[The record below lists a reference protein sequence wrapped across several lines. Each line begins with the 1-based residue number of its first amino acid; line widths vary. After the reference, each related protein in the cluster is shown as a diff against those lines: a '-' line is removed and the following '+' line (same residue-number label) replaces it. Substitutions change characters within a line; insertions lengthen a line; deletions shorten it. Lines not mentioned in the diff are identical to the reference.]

1 MVNSTLFHRVTSC
14 RICGSDDLHLVMD
27 LGSQSLTGRFPTKGE
42 PDPPTAPLELIRCE
56 ACGLV
61 QLRHSVKLSEMFSER
76 YGYRSGT
83 NATMSNHLADI
94 AKNMASCAN
103 LAAGDVILDIGC
115 NDGTLLKS
123 YPTQNLVKIG
133 IDPIAAAFRDLYPA
147 DFVVEAKFFTFDEFN
162 RLAQGRRAKAITSI
176 AMFYD
181 LEDPGKFV
189 GDIAKALAPD
199 GLWVLEQSYLPE
211 MLDKNSFD
219 TICHEHLEY
228 YALAQIERLASDKGL
243 RVFDVKLNKING
255 GSFQVWVCHRDAS
268 YENNSSV
275 LQSLREREALAGLST
290 AKSFEAFRQN
300 VASLG
305 HNLVNFI
312 KGQVLLGKRVFVYG
326 ASTKGNVLLQYFGLD
341 KSLIT
346 ACADRSPTKWGSRT
360 PGTAIPIMSE
370 EDARKQ
376 ADYFLVLPWH
386 FREEFITREAEFIAC
401 GGHLIFPLPELQIIG
416 NDGDVL
422 NASLAK

>member
-1 MVNSTLFHRVTSC
+1 MVNSELFHRLTSC

-27 LGSQSLTGRFPTKGE
+27 LGSQSLTGRFPAEGE

-83 NATMSNHLADI
+83 NATMSNHLAQI
-94 AKNMASCAN
+94 AKDVTSRVD
-103 LAAGDVILDIGC
+103 LEAGDVILDIGC

-123 YPTQNLVKIG
+123 YPTKDLVRIG
-133 IDPIAAAFRDLYPA
+133 FDPIASAFRDQYPSS
-147 DFVVEAKFFTFDEFN
+147 FVVGAAFFAFDAFN
-162 RLAQGRRAKAITSI
+162 RLAQGRKAKAITSI

-189 GDIAKALAPD
+189 GDVAETLAPD
-199 GLWVLEQSYLPE
+199 GVWVLEQSYLPE

-228 YALAQIERLASDKGL
+228 YALAQIERLASDKRL
-243 RVFDVKLNKING
+243 RVFDVKLNEING

-275 LQSLREREALAGLST
+275 LQSLREREASVGLSS
-290 AKSFEAFRQN
+290 ARSFEQFRQN
-300 VASLG
+300 VASLR
-305 HNLVNFI
+305 HNLVNFVR
-312 KGQVLLGKRVFVYG
+312 GEVLRGKRVFVYG

-346 ACADRSPTKWGSRT
+346 ACADRNPTKWGSRT
-360 PGTAIPIMSE
+360 PGTAIPIVSE
-370 EDARKQ
+370 EDARKK

-386 FREEFITREAEFIAC
+386 FREEFISREAEFIAR
-401 GGHLIFPLPELQIIG
+401 GGRLIFPLPELQITG
-416 NDGDVL
+416 EDGDVP
-422 NASLAK
+422 SPSVAK